1 MLEISHLS
9 KIYTSGFWGNKRV
22 EAVKDISFHVGE
34 GEIFGLIGE
43 SGSGKTTLARMIGG
57 FLKPSSGEIAF
68 EGHNLVKAGAREWYE
83 LAASDPVCV
92 SASPDDLSSPAGYLF
107 CLCRTDSAVSSG
119 PSYQRKR
126 NGPPYAGPGWDSGG
140 PVA

>member
-9 KIYTSGFWGNKRV
+9 KSYTSGFWGNKRV

-57 FLKPSSGEIAF
+57 FFS
-68 EGHNLVKAGAREWYE
+68 
-83 LAASDPVCV
+83 
-92 SASPDDLSSPAGYLF
+92 
-107 CLCRTDSAVSSG
+107 LCFSILR
-119 PSYQRKR
+119 
-126 NGPPYAGPGWDSGG
+126 
-140 PVA
+140 